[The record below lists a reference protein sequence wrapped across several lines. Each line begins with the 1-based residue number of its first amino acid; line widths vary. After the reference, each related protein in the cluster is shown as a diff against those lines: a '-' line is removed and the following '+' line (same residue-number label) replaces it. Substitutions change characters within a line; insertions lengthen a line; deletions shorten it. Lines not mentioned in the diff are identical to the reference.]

1 MKRTL
6 SLILALVMA
15 LSLAACG
22 KKDDGKADNADAPAD
37 SLALLTKVWDSY
49 TDDEKFPAAG
59 GDYETS
65 VDDAPGAFDPSNADN
80 LNFLLTVPTED
91 ASLIDDAASLMHM
104 MNANTFTCGALRVKN
119 GDDAAKLAE
128 DLRDAIQNKQ
138 WMCGFPDKLVIATLG
153 NYVVS
158 VYGDEELVNTF
169 RDKLQAAF
177 SDAAIAYDEMI
188 GEGEFSDGED
198 TALEAPVAYA
208 RNNTAA
214 PEPLWCG
221 RCPFQMR
228 SQPYAVFQ
236 YPLPFL
242 FPALRVR
249 ALFPCTDALE
259 KYRAA
264 ARKPVLLRLGRAE
277 IRCFHARV
285 HRAGLCACPTGGEIP
300 GGPRAREALSDALAR
315 VQSGTSGLLQVRGL
329 LPLRL

>member
-1 MKRTL
+1 MPSTL
-6 SLILALVMA
+6 LRPGLRHHLAVLQQRDACVGRYGMICQLYSA
-15 LSLAACG
+15 PHSHRCHSSHYTDCHRHSGCTCG

-169 RDKLQAAF
+169 RDKLQAAY

-198 TALEAPVAYA
+198 TALEAPVA
-208 RNNTAA
+208 
-214 PEPLWCG
+214 
-221 RCPFQMR
+221 
-228 SQPYAVFQ
+228 
-236 YPLPFL
+236 
-242 FPALRVR
+242 
-249 ALFPCTDALE
+249 
-259 KYRAA
+259 
-264 ARKPVLLRLGRAE
+264 
-277 IRCFHARV
+277 
-285 HRAGLCACPTGGEIP
+285 
-300 GGPRAREALSDALAR
+300 
-315 VQSGTSGLLQVRGL
+315 
-329 LPLRL
+329 

>member
-6 SLILALVMA
+6 SLMLALVMA
-15 LSLAACG
+15 VSLMACG
-22 KKDDGKADNADAPAD
+22 KKDDGKINADAPAD

-169 RDKLQAAF
+169 RDKLLAAY
-177 SDAAIAYDEMI
+177 SDASVVYDEAI
-188 GEGEFSDGED
+188 DGGDGDWSGEVSIDGSA
-198 TALEAPVAYA
+198 ALSPVA
-208 RNNTAA
+208 
-214 PEPLWCG
+214 
-221 RCPFQMR
+221 
-228 SQPYAVFQ
+228 
-236 YPLPFL
+236 
-242 FPALRVR
+242 
-249 ALFPCTDALE
+249 
-259 KYRAA
+259 
-264 ARKPVLLRLGRAE
+264 
-277 IRCFHARV
+277 
-285 HRAGLCACPTGGEIP
+285 
-300 GGPRAREALSDALAR
+300 
-315 VQSGTSGLLQVRGL
+315 
-329 LPLRL
+329 

>member
-1 MKRTL
+1 MQVSFTAPLTKAKISCKIWEPFRFFCVYT
-6 SLILALVMA
+6 SRSHFCDRQNTFSKENQHDEKNTFPHAR
-15 LSLAACG
+15 ACHG
-22 KKDDGKADNADAPAD
+22 RFADGLRQKGRRQEQRRR

-169 RDKLQAAF
+169 RDKLQAAY

-198 TALEAPVAYA
+198 TALEAPVA
-208 RNNTAA
+208 
-214 PEPLWCG
+214 
-221 RCPFQMR
+221 
-228 SQPYAVFQ
+228 
-236 YPLPFL
+236 
-242 FPALRVR
+242 
-249 ALFPCTDALE
+249 
-259 KYRAA
+259 
-264 ARKPVLLRLGRAE
+264 
-277 IRCFHARV
+277 
-285 HRAGLCACPTGGEIP
+285 
-300 GGPRAREALSDALAR
+300 
-315 VQSGTSGLLQVRGL
+315 
-329 LPLRL
+329 